1 VILIPSPE
9 AILKR
14 TSETQTPKKKAAL
27 LAKRGLIKNAE
38 LDQLGTLPSTPL
50 T

>member
-1 VILIPSPE
+1 MTPSSE

-14 TSETQTPKKKAAL
+14 PSENKTPKKKAAL
-27 LAKRGLIKNAE
+27 LAKRGLVKDTE
-38 LDQLGTLPSTPL
+38 LDQFGTLPSTPL